1 MSARPVL
8 LPFVSGALCGGIL
21 VAALLPPAR
30 GVTEPDMR
38 PTVATLERTAMA
50 WGERANLA
58 PTAAVCRPDG
68 RCAVTTAGRPVV
80 AFCDVL
86 GCDLECAEVSDR

>member
-1 MSARPVL
+1 MSVRPVA

-30 GVTEPDMR
+30 GTAEPDMR
-38 PTVATLERTAMA
+38 PTVASLERTALA
-50 WGERANLA
+50 WGERAGLA

-86 GCDLECAEVSDR
+86 GCDLECAEVAER